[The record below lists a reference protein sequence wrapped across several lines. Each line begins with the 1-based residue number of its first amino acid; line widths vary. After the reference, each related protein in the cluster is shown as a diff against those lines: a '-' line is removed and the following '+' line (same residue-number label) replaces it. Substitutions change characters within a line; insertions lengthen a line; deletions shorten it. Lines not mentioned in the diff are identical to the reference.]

1 MSIVVTGASG
11 AFGKMVTQ
19 LLLEK
24 MAPAELILVTRKPDS
39 LAHLAARGAQVR
51 YGDFDD
57 RQSLQA
63 AFAGGKRMLLISTLD
78 VGEHRRRQ
86 HTAAIEAAVAAGV
99 QHIAYTSSVGIHPH
113 SPAFVIADHLYTE
126 DLLRRSGVAFTSLRD
141 SQYAEV
147 IVTMIA
153 PLALA
158 SGKWVSSAGEGR
170 MAFVSKKD
178 CVRVAAAVL
187 TTPGHE
193 GAIYEVTGPEL
204 LSFRDAARLA
214 SEVTGRHIE
223 YVVVSHEEKQA
234 EFDAAGIPRRY
245 VEGMVHEHS
254 GPWASEEMMSYE
266 RALGAGYFAI
276 CSGHVELI
284 TGQPAMSLRDV
295 YLANK
300 AALTAGFKS

>member
-1 MSIVVTGASG
+1 MSTVITGASG
-11 AFGKMVTQ
+11 AFGQMVTE
-19 LLLEK
+19 LLLQK
-24 MAPAELILVTRKPDS
+24 MPAAELILVTRRPES
-39 LAHLAARGAQVR
+39 LAHVAARGAQVR

-57 RQSLQA
+57 AQSLPA

-78 VGEHRRRQ
+78 VGERRREQ
-86 HTAAIEAAVAAGV
+86 HTTAIKAAGAAGV
-99 QHIAYTSSVGIHPH
+99 QHIAYTSSVGIHPR

-126 DLLRRSGVAFTSLRD
+126 ELLKRSGMAYTILRD

-153 PLALA
+153 PIAIA
-158 SGKWVSSAGEGR
+158 TGRWTSSAGEGC

-178 CVRVAAAVL
+178 CVAAAACVL
-187 TTPGHE
+187 TNPGHE
-193 GAIYEVTGPEL
+193 GATYEVTGPEL

-214 SEVTGRHIE
+214 SEISGRPIE

-245 VEGMVHEHS
+245 VEGGFHERS

-266 RALGAGYFAI
+266 RALGEGYFAV
-276 CSGHVELI
+276 CSHHVQLI
-284 TGQPAMSLRDV
+284 TGRSALSLREV
-295 YLANK
+295 YQAHRSGL
-300 AALTAGFKS
+300 KS

>member
-1 MSIVVTGASG
+1 MSTVITGASG
-11 AFGKMVTQ
+11 AFGKMVTE
-19 LLLEK
+19 LLLQK
-24 MAPAELILVTRKPDS
+24 MPASELILVTRKPET

-57 RQSLQA
+57 RQSLTA

-78 VGEHRRRQ
+78 VGERRRRQ
-86 HTAAIEAAVAAGV
+86 HSVAIEAAAKAGV

-113 SPAFVIADHLYTE
+113 SPAFVVTDHLYTE
-126 DLLRRSGVAFTSLRD
+126 NLLRSSGMAFTVLRD

-153 PLALA
+153 PIAIA
-158 SGKWVSSAGEGR
+158 TGRWTSSAGEGC

-178 CVRVAAAVL
+178 CVAVAATVL
-187 TTPGHE
+187 TTPGHD

-214 SEVTGRHIE
+214 AEISGRPVE
-223 YVVVSHEEKQA
+223 YVTVSHEEKQA

-245 VEGMVHEHS
+245 VEGVTHERS

-266 RALGAGYFAI
+266 RALGEGYFAV
-276 CSGHVELI
+276 CSHHVKLV
-284 TGQPAMSLRDV
+284 TGRPALSLREV
-295 YLANK
+295 YLANRG
-300 AALTAGFKS
+300 ALTGRAPQ

>member
-1 MSIVVTGASG
+1 MRTVITGASG
-11 AFGKMVTQ
+11 AFGKMVTE

-24 MAPAELILVTRKPDS
+24 MPASELILVTRNPQS

-57 RQSLQA
+57 AQSLTA
-63 AFAGGKRMLLISTLD
+63 AFTGANRMLLISTLD
-78 VGEHRRRQ
+78 VGERRRRQ
-86 HTAAIEAAVAAGV
+86 HTTAVEAAAAAGV
-99 QHIAYTSSVGIHPH
+99 QHIAYTSSVGIHPR

-126 DLLRRSGVAFTSLRD
+126 ELLKRSGMAFTILRD

-147 IVTMIA
+147 IVNMIA
-153 PLALA
+153 PIAIA
-158 SGKWVSSAGEGR
+158 TGRWTSSAGDGC

-178 CVRVAAAVL
+178 CVAVAATVL

-193 GAIYEVTGPEL
+193 GATYEVTGPEL

-214 SEVTGRHIE
+214 AEISGRPIE

-245 VEGMVHEHS
+245 VEGVVHERS

-276 CSGHVELI
+276 CSHHVKLI
-284 TGQPAMSLRDV
+284 TGRPALSLRDV
-295 YLANK
+295 YRANRPG
-300 AALTAGFKS
+300 ASQ

>member
-1 MSIVVTGASG
+1 MSTVVTGASG

-24 MAPAELILVTRKPDS
+24 MPPAELILVSRKPDS

-57 RQSLQA
+57 RQSLKA

-78 VGEHRRRQ
+78 VGERRRRQ
-86 HTAAIEAAVAAGV
+86 HAAAIETAVAAGV
-99 QHIAYTSSVGIHPH
+99 QHIAYTSSVGIHPN

-126 DLLRRSGVAFTSLRD
+126 DLLRRSGVAYTSLRD

-147 IVTMIA
+147 IATMIA

-158 SGKWVSSAGEGR
+158 SGRWVSSAGEGR

-178 CVRVAAAVL
+178 CVRVAATVL

-204 LSFRDAARLA
+204 LSFRDAASLA
-214 SEVTGRHIE
+214 SEISGRHIE
-223 YVVVSHEEKQA
+223 YVVVTHEEKQA
-234 EFDAAGIPRRY
+234 EFDRAGIPRRY
-245 VEGMVHEHS
+245 VEGMQHAHS

-266 RALGAGYFAI
+266 RALGAGYFEV
-276 CSGHVELI
+276 CSGHVKLV
-284 TGQPAMSLRDV
+284 TGRAPMSLREV
-295 YLANK
+295 FLANK
-300 AALTAGFKS
+300 AALGVKS

>member
-1 MSIVVTGASG
+1 MSTIITGASG
-11 AFGKMVTQ
+11 AFGKMVTE
-19 LLLEK
+19 LLLQK
-24 MAPAELILVTRKPDS
+24 MPASELILVTRKPES

-57 RQSLQA
+57 GQSLQA

-78 VGEHRRRQ
+78 VGERRRQ
-86 HTAAIEAAVAAGV
+86 QHTTAVQAAAAAGV
-99 QHIAYTSSVGIHPH
+99 QHIAYTSSVGIHPR

-126 DLLRRSGVAFTSLRD
+126 ELLKRSGMAYTILRD

-153 PLALA
+153 PIAIA
-158 SGKWVSSAGEGR
+158 TGRWTSSAGDGC

-178 CVRVAAAVL
+178 CVAVAASVL
-187 TTPGHE
+187 TNPGHE
-193 GAIYEVTGPEL
+193 GATYEVTGPEL

-214 SEVTGRHIE
+214 SEISGRPIE
-223 YVVVSHEEKQA
+223 YVVVSHEQKQA

-245 VEGMVHEHS
+245 VEGAFHERS

-266 RALGAGYFAI
+266 RALGAGYFAV
-276 CSGHVELI
+276 CSHHVQLI
-284 TGQPAMSLRDV
+284 TGRRALSLREV
-295 YLANK
+295 YEANR
-300 AALTAGFKS
+300 AALKS

>member
-24 MAPAELILVTRKPDS
+24 MAPSELILVTRKPDS

-57 RQSLQA
+57 RQSLKA
-63 AFAGGKRMLLISTLD
+63 AFTGGKRMLLISTLD
-78 VGEHRRRQ
+78 VGERRRRQ
-86 HTAAIEAAVAAGV
+86 HTVAVEAAVAAGV

-113 SPAFVIADHLYTE
+113 SPAFVVADHLYTE
-126 DLLRRSGVAFTSLRD
+126 DLLRRSGVAYTSLRD

-153 PLALA
+153 PIALA

-266 RALGAGYFAI
+266 RALGAGYFAV

-284 TGQPAMSLRDV
+284 TGQPPMSLRDV

-300 AALTAGFKS
+300 AALTGGPKS

>member
-1 MSIVVTGASG
+1 MSTVVTGASG

-24 MAPAELILVTRKPDS
+24 MAPSELILVTRKPDS

-57 RQSLQA
+57 GQSLKA
-63 AFAGGKRMLLISTLD
+63 AFSGGKRMLLISTLD
-78 VGEHRRRQ
+78 VGERRRRQ
-86 HTAAIEAAVAAGV
+86 HTTAVGAALAAGV

-113 SPAFVIADHLYTE
+113 SPAFVVADHLYTE

-147 IVTMIA
+147 IVNMIA
-153 PLALA
+153 PIALA

-266 RALGAGYFAI
+266 RALGAGYFAV

-284 TGQPAMSLRDV
+284 TGQPPMSLRDV

-300 AALTAGFKS
+300 AALSGGPK

>member
-1 MSIVVTGASG
+1 MSTVVTGASG
-11 AFGKMVTQ
+11 AFGRMVTD

-24 MAPAELILVTRKPDS
+24 IAPSELILVTRKPDG
-39 LAHLAARGAQVR
+39 LAHLAARGVQVR

-57 RQSLQA
+57 RQSLKA

-78 VGEHRRRQ
+78 VGERRRRQ
-86 HTAAIEAAVAAGV
+86 HTAAVEAAVAAGV
-99 QHIAYTSSVGIHPH
+99 QHIVYTSSVGIHPH
-113 SPAFVIADHLYTE
+113 SPAFVVADHLYTE
-126 DLLRRSGVAFTSLRD
+126 DLLRRCGAAYTVLRD
-141 SQYAEV
+141 SQYSEV

-153 PLALA
+153 PIAVA
-158 SGKWVSSAGEGR
+158 SGRWVSSAGEGR

-178 CVRVAAAVL
+178 CVRVAATVL

-204 LSFRDAARLA
+204 LSFRDAAALA
-214 SEVTGRHIE
+214 SEVTGRSVE

-245 VEGMVHEHS
+245 VEGMMHERS

-266 RALGAGYFAI
+266 RALGAGYFAV
-276 CSGHVELI
+276 CSGHVELV
-284 TGQPAMSLRDV
+284 TGRPAVSLREV
-295 YLANK
+295 FLANK
-300 AALTAGFKS
+300 AALSAGFRL